1 VPLSKLKSHFS
12 VPTDQPELVQAQMRA
27 FSRQVPLLYS
37 VLLANMMFLASTHF
51 SSAPLWLVS
60 VYPLIFFFLALVRMI
75 KWWKGRNVQFSAEE
89 SVSRLNSTIVL
100 SAVFGATNA
109 AWSIALLPY
118 GNDLQHG
125 HVAFF
130 MGVTLVACVFCLMH
144 VRTAAYL
151 LTVVVT
157 VPFAIRFGMLHNEVM
172 LAIAANLV
180 LVACAMLYI
189 VSTHYDEFTAMVQH
203 RVSLE
208 RKHEETL
215 RLSSENLRLANR
227 DVLTDLPNRR
237 SFITLIEQH
246 LVPYGLTGR
255 QQPFAIGLIDLDGFK
270 AVNDLYGHAAGDAL
284 LIAAST
290 RLKALENNEATF
302 VRLGGDEFGFI
313 TKNVDAAATLG
324 NHVCAALAKD
334 YHYDGITL
342 QVTASCGIALYPHS
356 CSSTSELLEYSD
368 YALYEAKEKNT
379 GEALIFTASHR
390 QQLLAIHKTDQALRQ
405 ANLATEMQL
414 HYQPVVASDSGHIA
428 GLEALARWTNP
439 EIGSVPPS
447 QFIATAERS
456 GLIHKVTTA
465 LMSHLLRDMAQLPSD
480 VHVSFNLSAKTLA
493 NPGAMLRLLA
503 MIQDSGVDPK
513 RLEFEITETALVANF
528 EIVMSA
534 LQMLRNLGAS
544 IALDDFGTGYSSLSY
559 VHQLPLDK
567 IKIDRRFVNDVC
579 TDKRA
584 RKVVKTVVGLSRDLG
599 INCVAEGVETAE
611 QAAVLFDIGCPQM
624 QGYHFSRPMP
634 LIDIKAWIERDS
646 QLTQSA

>member
-1 VPLSKLKSHFS
+1 VPLSKLKSRLF

-60 VYPLIFFFLALVRMI
+60 VYPLVFFVLALVRMI
-75 KWWKGRNVQFSAEE
+75 KWWKARNVEFTPQE
-89 SVSRLNSTIVL
+89 SIARLNSTIVL

-109 AWSIALLPY
+109 AWSVALLPY

-189 VSTHYDEFTAMVQH
+189 VSTHYKEFTAMVQH

-215 RLSSENLRLANR
+215 CLSAENQKLANR
-227 DVLTDLPNRR
+227 DALTDLPNRR

-246 LVPYGLTGR
+246 LVPFGLTGR

-270 AVNDLYGHAAGDAL
+270 AVNDLYGHSAGDAL
-284 LIAAST
+284 LIEAST
-290 RLKALENNEATF
+290 RLKALENNQATF

-313 TKNVDAAATLG
+313 TKNVDSAAELG
-324 NHVCAALAKD
+324 TRVCAALAKD
-334 YHYDGITL
+334 FHYEGITL

-356 CSSTSELLEYSD
+356 CSSTSELLEYAD
-368 YALYEAKEKNT
+368 YALYEAKDKHT

-390 QQLLAIHKTDQALRQ
+390 QQLLAVHKTDQALRQ
-405 ANLATEMQL
+405 ADLSKEMQL
-414 HYQPVVASDSGHIA
+414 HYQPVVDANTGRIVV
-428 GLEALARWTNP
+428 LEALARWTNP
-439 EIGSVPPS
+439 DIGMVPPAR
-447 QFIATAERS
+447 FIATAERS
-456 GLIHKVTTA
+456 GLIHKVTSA
-465 LMSHLLRDMAQLPSD
+465 LLNHLLNDMQHMPQD

-493 NPGAMLRLLA
+493 NPAAMLSLLSKVKA
-503 MIQDSGVDPK
+503 SGINPR

-528 EIVMSA
+528 ETAMNA
-534 LQMLRNLGAS
+534 LQLLRNLGAS

-579 TDKRA
+579 DDRRA
-584 RKVVKTVVGLSRDLG
+584 RKIVKTIIGLSRDLD
-599 INCVAEGVETAE
+599 IQCVAEGVETEA
-611 QAAVLFDIGCPQM
+611 QAVVLSELGCPQM
-624 QGYHFSRPMP
+624 QGYLFSRPVP
-634 LIDIKAWIERDS
+634 LNDIKRWMERDKA
-646 QLTQSA
+646 SATPA